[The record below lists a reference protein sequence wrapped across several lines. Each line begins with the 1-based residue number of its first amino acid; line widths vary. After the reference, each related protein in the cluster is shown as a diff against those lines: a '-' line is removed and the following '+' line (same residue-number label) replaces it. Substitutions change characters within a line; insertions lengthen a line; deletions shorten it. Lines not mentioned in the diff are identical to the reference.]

1 MFRSFTAAPAPTAFT
16 ESHFVTNVSASRR
29 HLVDRLRA
37 YHLDKYIALPQ
48 IAVMG
53 DTSSGK
59 SSVLSAISGI
69 TFPSS
74 STLTTRCPTQLVLS
88 QAPTLSGSARLMRYN
103 GAPEPPTPIASMADV
118 TAAIASLTQQLV
130 DEGQSISDD
139 WIEITL
145 QGPMLPDLTLVDLPG
160 LIRTVGDDEDVGMIA
175 RVRALVQRFLQ
186 QERTI
191 ILAVVPANVD
201 MHNTEILQASKE
213 VDPDGIR
220 TMSILTKPDLVDV
233 GAEQSVLDLLA
244 NRTKKNASH
253 GYHMVKCRGQD
264 ALNKGVSI
272 EAARNEEAAYF
283 AAHSVWRTVDT
294 HLLGAS
300 RLATKLSKLLLAFV
314 ESELPKVYAEID
326 AQTAI
331 CQRELAA
338 MGPPLHTVGA
348 RRQAY
353 MEYVRIAKQHL
364 DDAAH
369 GQYKGDFFRDGSDD
383 NRLRAQL
390 RRLEGTFQKA
400 IDSVSTVDAKKVDM
414 DERTPLVG
422 DYVEVRKG
430 EDTWLVQMITDVNS
444 MRRVITNKNSSW
456 LKRGTEWRF
465 LSALDTTELKQLM
478 LDSRGDE
485 LSLFLSYTTFANVTE
500 QRYLSFWDA
509 PMQALF
515 ESYKALLADVTS
527 RAIASTQAPTAV
539 QQHLQRIANH
549 VLSACA
555 DATHTALGKIMD
567 KEKRPYTQNDAL
579 YRDFM
584 TLRFAPLMQGLD
596 ALSGNN
602 DGANVSMGAV
612 KALLQTHAGVGLVTN
627 EDAQAT
633 DLHHAIAAYLHV
645 AKKRFTDMVPMELNS
660 SLVKP
665 YVAQLARRWETMDAT
680 DEILER
686 ILFENDADAL
696 RRDELGNK
704 LEALRRAKDDIDMP

>member
-1 MFRSFTAAPAPTAFT
+1 MFRSFTAASAPIPT
-16 ESHFVTNVSASRR
+16 ETPFVTSVGESRR

-88 QAPTLSGSARLMRYN
+88 QAPKLSGSARLMRYN
-103 GAPEPPTPIASMADV
+103 GTPEPPTAIASMADV

-139 WIEITL
+139 WIEIAL
-145 QGPMLPDLTLVDLPG
+145 EGPALPDLTLVDLPG

-175 RVRALVQRFLQ
+175 RVRALVQRFLH

-191 ILAVVPANVD
+191 ILAVVLANVD
-201 MHNTEILQASKE
+201 VHNTEILHLSKE
-213 VDPDGIR
+213 VDADGTR

-233 GAEQSVLDLLA
+233 GSEQAVLDLLA
-244 NRTKKNASH
+244 NRTMKNRSH

-272 EAARNEEAAYF
+272 EAARNEEATYF
-283 AAHSVWRTVDT
+283 ATHSVWRSVDT
-294 HLLGAS
+294 HLLGTG
-300 RLATKLSKLLLAFV
+300 RLATKLSMLLLAFV

-326 AQTAI
+326 TQTAD

-338 MGPPLHTVGA
+338 MGPPLRTAGT
-348 RRQAY
+348 RRQVY
-353 MEYVRIAKQHL
+353 MEHVRIAKQHL

-369 GQYKGDFFRDGSDD
+369 GQYKGDFFRDGTDD

-390 RRLEGTFQKA
+390 RRLEGDFQEA
-400 IDSVSTVDAKKVDM
+400 IDSLSTIDVNVVDM
-414 DERTPLVG
+414 PKREPLVG
-422 DYVEVRKG
+422 DYVEVHEGDDEWQVQKVTKVGSKSRVL
-430 EDTWLVQMITDVNS
+430 TAAHSHAWLE
-444 MRRVITNKNSSW
+444 
-456 LKRGTEWRF
+456 RGSEWRF
-465 LSALDTTELKQLM
+465 MTVLDTTELKQLM

-500 QRYLSFWDA
+500 QHYLSAWEA
-509 PMQALF
+509 PMQTLF
-515 ESYKALLADVTS
+515 EGYKALLAEVTR
-527 RAIASTQAPTAV
+527 RAIISTQAPTGV
-539 QQHLQRIANH
+539 QQHLERIANQ
-549 VLSACA
+549 VLTTCA
-555 DATHTALGKIMD
+555 DATKPALDKIMH
-567 KEKRPYTQNDAL
+567 KEKRPYTQNDAM
-579 YRDFM
+579 YRDFT
-584 TLRFAPLMQGLD
+584 TLRYQPLMQGLD
-596 ALSGNN
+596 ALS
-602 DGANVSMGAV
+602 ANVSMGAV
-612 KALLQTHAGVGLVTN
+612 KALLQMHASVGSVSN

-633 DLHHAIAAYLHV
+633 DLHHAISAYLHV
-645 AKKRFTDMVPMELNS
+645 AKKRFTDLVPMELNS
-660 SLVKP
+660 TLVES
-665 YVAQLARRWETMDAT
+665 YVMQLARRWETMDAT

-686 ILFENDADAL
+686 ILFESDADAL